1 MKALKE
7 WWHNLFKPKEVKMPA
22 GTDNRAVKA
31 LKQQVATQNEQIGR
45 LKNRVGTLVDD
56 MTIIERD
63 VARFKK
69 QVSSDIK
76 MLVEKINK

>member
-1 MKALKE
+1 
-7 WWHNLFKPKEVKMPA
+7 MPA